1 MNKVWTDTE
10 KQYVIDNAGLMTDEA
25 GSLALSQLT
34 HREVTREA
42 WRKQRQ
48 KLGIKKKAGRGVCE
62 LAETKTVPGLNG
74 NVTYRPSVWDKADKL
89 PNVMCYGVPG
99 YVNPELWPERTEAMT
114 QEDVKRLVGAS
125 AS

>member
-10 KQYVIDNAGLMTDEA
+10 KQYVRDNSGIMTDDEGA
-25 GSLALSQLT
+25 LALSQLT
-34 HREVTREA
+34 KRVVTREA

-62 LAETKTVPGLNG
+62 LAETRTVPGLNG
-74 NVTYRPSVWDKADKL
+74 EVKYRPSAWNKADKL
-89 PNVMCYGVPG
+89 PNVMCYGEPA
-99 YVNPELWPERTEAMT
+99 YVNPELWPRGADSMT

-125 AS
+125 A